1 MQSNNKPSLNM
12 IGNPAKAPIR
22 YMQNGMLVYIS
33 HVLHFSSDFVRG
45 FLYKCPESTKFFQR
59 KSFYRRFFS
68 IQKGRECVEIKENFE
83 SKDWK
88 IIMK

>member
-1 MQSNNKPSLNM
+1 M

-33 HVLHFSSDFVRG
+33 NVLHFSSDFVRG
-45 FLYKCPESTKFFQR
+45 FLYKCPESEKFFQR
-59 KSFYRRFFS
+59 KSFYKRFFS
-68 IQKGRECVEIKENFE
+68 MQKGRDCVEIKENFDAKV
-83 SKDWK
+83 SK